1 MNSYFFSGIVG
12 VVFFIIII
20 LIFSILNR
28 KRNSNYHSIRS
39 DEYKTEIYNNTP
51 EEYQQSIY
59 LWENNGMTKKIK
71 HLEMIETIIERM
83 AKNCFQLKTWTMTL
97 LTAIAAL
104 FSKESDQRF
113 MLFIFIPVIGFWLMD
128 TFYLQMERKY
138 RFLYKNVAEK
148 DENDID
154 FNLDTDFASGTSSD
168 MKQLCF
174 FRCMFSITEMLFYPV
189 ILVATAVFFLII
201 F

>member
-1 MNSYFFSGIVG
+1 
-12 VVFFIIII
+12 
-20 LIFSILNR
+20 
-28 KRNSNYHSIRS
+28 
-39 DEYKTEIYNNTP
+39 
-51 EEYQQSIY
+51 
-59 LWENNGMTKKIK
+59 MTKKIK

-113 MLFIFIPVIGFWLMD
+113 MLFIFIPVIGIWRMD

>member
-1 MNSYFFSGIVG
+1 MSIQIEEKN
-12 VVFFIIII
+12 
-20 LIFSILNR
+20 IFVWKNNINDAISKWCWNR
-28 KRNSNYHSIRS
+28 LS
-39 DEYKTEIYNNTP
+39 ET
-51 EEYQQSIY
+51 SIY

-201 F
+201 FWYGVVIVRRFEKDILLEQVEK